1 MKELNIA
8 NIILNCRKEKGVTQS
23 DLANFIGVSKTSV
36 SKWETGQSYPD
47 ITLLPQLASY
57 FEISV
62 DDLIG
67 YEPQMPPDQI
77 QKLYQELSLEFATKP
92 FEVVIERCRGHIKK
106 YYSCYPLLFQM
117 GVLLINY
124 SLTIAKDEE
133 QKISTLNEA
142 RELLV
147 RVKRKSNE
155 IDLKQVALYTEAN
168 CLLMLNQPEDV
179 VHLLESEHTKDP
191 SHNLYLSQA
200 YQMLE
205 KGKLAKVKLQESI
218 YEHLTMLLSTLSL
231 YLRTN
236 RDDIDAFEE
245 VYHRAERI
253 IDLFNL
259 KELIPFD
266 TLAFYIVASQGY
278 CYQVN
283 KSKALESLE
292 SYVDIA
298 TSDIFPSGFRGD
310 DFLDLIHHS
319 EMVKELP
326 SWALFQPRDESS
338 IRLSIVDVV
347 ANNPELSILI
357 HEPRFKVI
365 VRKLNAVAKKKA

>member
-1 MKELNIA
+1 MKELKIA

-23 DLANFIGVSKTSV
+23 DLAHFIGVSKTSV

-57 FEISV
+57 FEITV

-67 YEPQMPPDQI
+67 YEPQMSPDQI

-92 FEVVIERCRGHIKK
+92 FEIVIERCRSYIRK

-117 GVLLINY
+117 GVLLMNY
-124 SLTIAKDEE
+124 GLTLAKDEE
-133 QKISTLNEA
+133 QKISTFNEA

-155 IDLKQVALYTEAN
+155 IDLKQIALYTEAN

-200 YQMLE
+200 YQLLG
-205 KGKLAKVKLQESI
+205 KGQLAKVKLQESI

-245 VYHRAERI
+245 VCHRAEQMI
-253 IDLFNL
+253 GLFNL

-266 TLAFYIVASQGY
+266 TLAFYIMAGQGH
-278 CYQVN
+278 CHQGN
-283 KSKALESLE
+283 QSKALELLE
-292 SYVDIA
+292 NYANIA

-310 DFLDLIHHS
+310 NFLNLIHDS
-319 EMVKELP
+319 EMVKDPP

-347 ANNPELSILI
+347 ANNPEFSILTD
-357 HEPRFKVI
+357 EPRFKAI
-365 VRKLNAVAKKKA
+365 MRKLNSVAKKKD